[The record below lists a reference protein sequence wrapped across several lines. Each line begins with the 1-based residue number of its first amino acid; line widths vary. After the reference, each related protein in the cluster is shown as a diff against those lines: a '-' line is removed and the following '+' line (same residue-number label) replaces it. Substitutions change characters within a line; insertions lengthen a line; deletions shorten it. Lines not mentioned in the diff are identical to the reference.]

1 MTWRTSSGGIAS
13 RSTVYFG
20 FFSSNLSTNFS
31 ASLSKAAVSVWP
43 TNILMTSPSPDDD
56 PPQPTVP
63 SSAAAASPPPP
74 NLKKSFRLTVLLVF
88 RTLSSFST
96 LRLRTSPTPRRSLTS
111 PPCRLQHPL
120 RRQDARTRYTGR
132 LVELAQDYGKVSRRE
147 RQRAVIDGTP
157 DLRQK
162 RVADVRNASPD
173 HDEGRV
179 ERADEGGQHLSHE
192 PPRLLYDLE
201 RMVVSEGRRFSDVLR
216 VERAALL
223 EDLPQNRR
231 DAFLRAF
238 LRFGGY
244 CGSGSHRFEAS
255 LVAARADRP
264 FRVGADV
271 SYVPGAPL
279 ASALQMPVS
288 DDASADARAYLD
300 EEHVVFALSYAVPV
314 LAQCHHVHVVVNE
327 DRGFILACERRAYG
341 KPVPTR
347 HDRGAPQ
354 YP

>member
-1 MTWRTSSGGIAS
+1 MTWRTSSGGMAS

-20 FFSSNLSTNFS
+20 FCSSNLSTS
-31 ASLSKAAVSVWP
+31 PCASLSRAAVSACP
-43 TNILMTSPSPDDD
+43 TNILMTSPFPDD
-56 PPQPTVP
+56 PPQPAVP
-63 SSAAAASPPPP
+63 SSAAAARPPPP

-88 RTLSSFST
+88 RALSSFST

-147 RQRAVIDGTP
+147 RQRAEIDGTP

-216 VERAALL
+216 VERAAL
-223 EDLPQNRR
+223 
-231 DAFLRAF
+231 
-238 LRFGGY
+238 
-244 CGSGSHRFEAS
+244 
-255 LVAARADRP
+255 
-264 FRVGADV
+264 
-271 SYVPGAPL
+271 
-279 ASALQMPVS
+279 
-288 DDASADARAYLD
+288 
-300 EEHVVFALSYAVPV
+300 
-314 LAQCHHVHVVVNE
+314 
-327 DRGFILACERRAYG
+327 
-341 KPVPTR
+341 
-347 HDRGAPQ
+347 
-354 YP
+354 